1 MHLKFKCL
9 PPSSISQLAVGPV
22 GVTDPAAAMDPRLL
36 AFEAARRQFVDG
48 DATAAARDLAH
59 AFGAVHPEAGTL
71 RAIQAVIDQLDNPSS
86 FARNKDAYEKH
97 GATQSTFNKW
107 KKMLTALVV
116 DEEVD
121 TTTPPSPPAS
131 PMLPLLL
138 APPLAAPLPAAL
150 PPPAALPTPPA
161 TQPIMT
167 VAGILSAMR
176 AGPTNCVAHTGIVMS
191 IPGTDVVPQE
201 TTDTGLRM
209 SAAVEE
215 THPGTPSEHSGVSSK
230 KRSREAV
237 LEQVLKAPRT
247 ALGGSSRSSAAAT
260 EETPVTAVVGSS
272 ASGSSASGSSASG
285 SSASGP
291 SAAATDA
298 LNGLLA
304 ELWANIRALCATNPS
319 HIDEAQLSSAHTA
332 KYLLGG
338 FIAGVE
344 AQQEAIRNPPPAE
357 TPLLFDDMVHTLSFL
372 DCKSLSIA
380 PAVSRHWRRAAPE
393 AVMFRLNHLSGAYS
407 CYGSMLGE
415 PTAQLLAQAERE
427 FNETPALIQRFS
439 LSQTDPEVQ
448 QTSGDLKRVQTH
460 VLRLH
465 SNLLWEKVREAGED
479 ESGSKEVLMYRYRLF
494 AFLSAAELPEDNVA
508 PHAACVVNML
518 QTFGEARTKL
528 SPIYCLDALALM
540 SRMPVAVIEKHIGS
554 AMLLLN
560 KNEEDAHCELVRIF
574 CLKVITK
581 LSPEKLA
588 SLNLKPRIAAI
599 LHAKLLSRSERE
611 HLTKLLRT
619 IPDFTKA

>member
-1 MHLKFKCL
+1 
-9 PPSSISQLAVGPV
+9 
-22 GVTDPAAAMDPRLL
+22 MDPRRL

-150 PPPAALPTPPA
+150 PPPAAPSPPLAGHLPAALPPPAALPTPPA

-167 VAGILSAMR
+167 VAGILSAVR

-272 ASGSSASGSSASG
+272 ASGSSV
-285 SSASGP
+285 SGP

-540 SRMPVAVIEKHIGS
+540 SRMPVVVIEKHIGS

>member
-1 MHLKFKCL
+1 MRRMTNGAFHGSSSMRQWRACWS
-9 PPSSISQLAVGPV
+9 PPTRPCWGPEATPGKTGKLTMWTQEGGFVEEQL
-22 GVTDPAAAMDPRLL
+22 LWL
-36 AFEAARRQFVDG
+36 NENARAQR
-48 DATAAARDLAH
+48 LAH
-59 AFGAVHPEAGTL
+59 L
-71 RAIQAVIDQLDNPSS
+71 QAMEHC
-86 FARNKDAYEKH
+86 AA
-97 GATQSTFNKW
+97 
-107 KKMLTALVV
+107 
-116 DEEVD
+116 D
-121 TTTPPSPPAS
+121 TTATLSRCTTPHNFDGALPSPPAS
-131 PMLPLLL
+131 SSPPTDTMDRRLL
-138 APPLAAPLPAAL
+138 A
-150 PPPAALPTPPA
+150 
-161 TQPIMT
+161 
-167 VAGILSAMR
+167 S

-272 ASGSSASGSSASG
+272 ASGSSV
-285 SSASGP
+285 SGP